1 MAQSLPPAPI
11 RTPIVDGRG
20 IVTAPWLQWLRG
32 LYERIGGPIAPSNN
46 DISGELPE
54 DAGIEE
60 LKAVVYAMADAAG
73 QSPAASEFVADD
85 AFCLQPPAQ
94 IYQADPDIE
103 TRLAEMA
110 ATLAALQAQIN
121 DLRQG
126 LTP

>member
-1 MAQSLPPAPI
+1 MSISMAPAPI
-11 RTPIVDGRG
+11 RSPLVDARG
-20 IVTAPWLQWLRG
+20 IVTAPWLQWLRA
-32 LYERIGGPIAPSNN
+32 LYERIGGPIAPSN
-46 DISGELPE
+46 
-54 DAGIEE
+54 
-60 LKAVVYAMADAAG
+60 AMADAAG

-110 ATLAALQAQIN
+110 ATIAALQAQIN

-126 LTP
+126 LTS

>member
-1 MAQSLPPAPI
+1 MSISMAPAPI
-11 RTPIVDGRG
+11 RSPLVDARG
-20 IVTAPWLQWLRG
+20 IVTAPWLQWLRA

-73 QSPAASEFVADD
+73 QAPAVADWAADD
-85 AFCLQPPAQ
+85 ALWMPPPAVT
-94 IYQADPDIE
+94 IPPDTDLE
-103 TRLAEMA
+103 TRVAEMA

-126 LTP
+126 LTL